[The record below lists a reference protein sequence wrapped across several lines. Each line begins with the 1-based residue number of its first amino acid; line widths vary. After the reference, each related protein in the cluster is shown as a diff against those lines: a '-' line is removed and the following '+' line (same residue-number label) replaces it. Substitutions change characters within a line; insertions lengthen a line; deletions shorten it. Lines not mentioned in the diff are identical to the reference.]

1 MAAGILQVTL
11 RVIAGTRTRQ
21 ALLKTDLPRPTRPV
35 YLLDGIRN
43 SIAHNNFANMKG
55 RKESGRDASIQA
67 YSARALG
74 SASSTM
80 GTAVSNVPMRAGEM
94 AVRTAWMMA
103 LVDMPESA
111 L

>member
-1 MAAGILQVTL
+1 MRA
-11 RVIAGTRTRQ
+11 
-21 ALLKTDLPRPTRPV
+21 
-35 YLLDGIRN
+35 
-43 SIAHNNFANMKG
+43 F
-55 RKESGRDASIQA
+55 QA